1 MCIRTVEGNDIVV
14 QSLDTVSGEYDDSGR
29 YVSHKQTDIVLAGT
43 TPTIT
48 EIDGPASGTYTT
60 PPGCIYIDV
69 YVVGAGGGGAGGNG
83 AVASE
88 RYGGGGGPGDV
99 AYGIYPAGSY
109 SYALHAGGSAGAA
122 GVNGTTA
129 AQFSTFDTTKAS
141 GGNGGEIYSLSITGA
156 GLWNQSRN
164 FTLIEYG
171 YNRALPAGTSPS
183 QGGYQLF
190 NGQGGRPTRSTGNNA
205 GGKGILGGGGAG
217 GCRAAAGGAG
227 ANSYLLII
235 EYY

>member
-69 YVVGAGGGGAGGNG
+69 YVVGAGGGGAGGG

-88 RYGGGGGPGDV
+88 RYGGGGGGGDV

-109 SYALHAGGSAGAA
+109 SYALHAGGAAGAA
-122 GVNGTTA
+122 GVGGTAA

-141 GGNGGEIYSLSITGA
+141 GGNGGEVFSTVSTGT
-156 GLWNQSRN
+156 GLWNGARA
-164 FTLIEYG
+164 FTLIKYG
-171 YNRALPAGTSPS
+171 YNRSLPAGTSPS
-183 QGGYQLF
+183 HGGYQLF
-190 NGQGGRPTRSTGNNA
+190 NGQGGRPNRSTGNST
-205 GGKGILGGGGAG
+205 GRIGILGGGGSG
-217 GCRAAAGGAG
+217 GCRTAAGGAG
-227 ANSYLLII
+227 SDSYLLII